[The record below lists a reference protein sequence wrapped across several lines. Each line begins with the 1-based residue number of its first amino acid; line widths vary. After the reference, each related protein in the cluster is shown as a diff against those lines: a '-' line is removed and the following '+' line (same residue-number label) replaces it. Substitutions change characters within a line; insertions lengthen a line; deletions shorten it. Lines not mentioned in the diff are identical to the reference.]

1 MTKQEKYIDVR
12 MTQLAE
18 ERDKAHDEHDRMWFN
33 RCIQELDWVKQMQS
47 KPTHNCYMQTV
58 TFTSPEEQRIYDLK
72 SKSSKDDD
80 YEYEGAW

>member
-1 MTKQEKYIDVR
+1 MTKQEKYIEVR

-18 ERDKAHDEHDRMWFN
+18 ERDKAHDEHDKAWFN

-58 TFTSPEEQRIYDLK
+58 TFTSPEEQRIYELK
-72 SKSSKDDD
+72 SKDDE

>member
-18 ERDKAHDEHDRMWFN
+18 ERDKAHDEHDKAWFN

-72 SKSSKDDD
+72 SKVN
-80 YEYEGAW
+80 A

>member
-1 MTKQEKYIDVR
+1 MTDKQHKYIDVR

-47 KPTHNCYMQTV
+47 KPTHNCYMTHDAYVQNYV
-58 TFTSPEEQRIYDLK
+58 FATSPEEQRIFDLK
-72 SKSSKDDD
+72 SKVN
-80 YEYEGAW
+80 A